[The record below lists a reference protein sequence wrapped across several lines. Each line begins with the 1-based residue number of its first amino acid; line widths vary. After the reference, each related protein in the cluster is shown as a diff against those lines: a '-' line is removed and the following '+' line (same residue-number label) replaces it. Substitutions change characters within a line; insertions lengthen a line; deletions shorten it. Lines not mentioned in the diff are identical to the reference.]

1 MKRRISMGELL
12 IILWFIVVM
21 CTLCGL
27 LLGYLFGKAQTV
39 KSYEKRFPYTFDYVQ
54 SIYDENEI
62 LTQENIDLMKKIAEL
77 QTELEKYND

>member
-1 MKRRISMGELL
+1 MGELL

-39 KSYEKRFPYTFDYVQ
+39 KYYEKRFPYTFEYVQ
-54 SIYDENEI
+54 SIFDKDEALE
-62 LTQENIDLMKKIAEL
+62 QENIDLTKKIAEL
-77 QTELEKYND
+77 QAELEKYK